1 MKEFTVYVKQH
12 YEPITVMACDQDD
25 AEYQVQTQMSWGEPI
40 DVEITADLSSDNRM
54 INGVNREQHK
64 PIKIIQGYKHLYEEL
79 CDLIKGD
86 SPNWTHEEIKAR
98 LEEQVDA
105 LIEKENKV

>member
-1 MKEFTVYVKQH
+1 MPLLHLARITPKMTTMMDYFKEN
-12 YEPITVMACDQDD
+12 
-25 AEYQVQTQMSWGEPI
+25 QM
-40 DVEITADLSSDNRM
+40 T
-54 INGVNREQHK
+54 
-64 PIKIIQGYKHLYEEL
+64 YKEKYEEL

-105 LIEKENKV
+105 LIKKENHNVQNDMETI

>member
-1 MKEFTVYVKQH
+1 MPLLHLARITPKMTTMTDYFKENHNVQNDMET
-12 YEPITVMACDQDD
+12 ITMTDLIKK
-25 AEYQVQTQMSWGEPI
+25 ENQMTFE
-40 DVEITADLSSDNRM
+40 E
-54 INGVNREQHK
+54 K
-64 PIKIIQGYKHLYEEL
+64 YEEL

-105 LIEKENKV
+105 LIEKENG

>member
-1 MKEFTVYVKQH
+1 MNCDKEYAYEVRDIVIVKVDTDTGEEVLNSDGSIKHFRPKDMNHLLEYYDEEVEEMKLGYSFTQN
-12 YEPITVMACDQDD
+12 TCVM
-25 AEYQVQTQMSWGEPI
+25 T
-40 DVEITADLSSDNRM
+40 
-54 INGVNREQHK
+54 
-64 PIKIIQGYKHLYEEL
+64 YKEKYEEL

-105 LIEKENKV
+105 LIEKEDG

>member
-1 MKEFTVYVKQH
+1 MTFEEK
-12 YEPITVMACDQDD
+12 
-25 AEYQVQTQMSWGEPI
+25 
-40 DVEITADLSSDNRM
+40 
-54 INGVNREQHK
+54 
-64 PIKIIQGYKHLYEEL
+64 YEEL

-105 LIEKENKV
+105 LIEKESVDEN